1 MFAGLHSHQD
11 YVPHRSQGKTITR
24 SWQQLLQPPSA
35 AAAQVAV
42 STHACAQASQPH
54 SKAIETCSNSCLD
67 DFGKT
72 LILLGCGP
80 NHPAQPKS
88 HIPSPRP
95 YQHASAYVYEVCC
108 QNCRKNDGT
117 THLTHAGNILC
128 QKWRPSGRCGSQPF
142 CCQQLLASVV
152 GS

>member
-1 MFAGLHSHQD
+1 LLVQTIAPPVKPTAGCCSKALRTGPCTHHSYGNALYMFAGLHSHQD

-54 SKAIETCSNSCLD
+54 SKAIETCSNSRLD

-88 HIPSPRP
+88 HLSSPRP
-95 YQHASAYVYEVCC
+95 YQHEC
-108 QNCRKNDGT
+108 
-117 THLTHAGNILC
+117 LC
-128 QKWRPSGRCGSQPF
+128 
-142 CCQQLLASVV
+142 L
-152 GS
+152 